1 MSTAIET
8 RQSPNE
14 TTNTE
19 HKNRTIYFPTLD
31 YIPVPENKNVRFWFS
46 YINKRIGNDDDNDKT
61 GDGDDEYENLYCG
74 TVIHH
79 HHVHDDRN
87 KAFTKRDNKYR
98 TRKPNNLFSDT
109 GLYPSAGK

>member
-1 MSTAIET
+1 M
-8 RQSPNE
+8 QSE
-14 TTNTE
+14 DAQTTL
-19 HKNRTIYFPTLD
+19 LD

>member
-1 MSTAIET
+1 MPTTIET
-8 RQSPNE
+8 RHSPNE
-14 TTNTE
+14 TANTE

-31 YIPVPENKNVRFWFS
+31 YIPVPENENVRFWFS
-46 YINKRIGNDDDNDKT
+46 HINKRIGNDDDNDKT

-87 KAFTKRDNKYR
+87 KAFTKRDNKYQ
-98 TRKPNNLFSDT
+98 TQKPNNLFSDT
-109 GLYPSAGK
+109 GLYPSVGK